1 MELEEINYLY
11 FVFVYMACNHSL
23 LDFLI
28 YFLFFYQMLTY
39 GDVLLDEP
47 GDLYGLV
54 CLDPGDALLHQVP
67 ALHVQVQRTVLSL
80 HLPR

>member
-1 MELEEINYLY
+1 
-11 FVFVYMACNHSL
+11 
-23 LDFLI
+23 
-28 YFLFFYQMLTY
+28 MLTY

-47 GDLYGLV
+47 GDLDGLI

-67 ALHVQVQRTVLSL
+67 ALHVQVQRTVLRL